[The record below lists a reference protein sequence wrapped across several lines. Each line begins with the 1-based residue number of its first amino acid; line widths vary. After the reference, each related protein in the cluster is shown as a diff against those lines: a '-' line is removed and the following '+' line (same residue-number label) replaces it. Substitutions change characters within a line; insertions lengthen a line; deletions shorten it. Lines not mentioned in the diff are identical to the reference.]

1 MSRLELQCNIECQ
14 VQHDEELDT
23 KHQYEDEANES
34 DNDFIDDSEPDESN
48 SSAADMA
55 RTTIRSFR
63 NRETWQQLRDTHCP
77 LCNDMRTVL
86 RSLLQMD

>member
-1 MSRLELQCNIECQ
+1 MS
-14 VQHDEELDT
+14 LDT

-55 RTTIRSFR
+55 RTTIRSLR
-63 NRETWQQLRDTHCP
+63 NRVTWKQLRDTHCP